1 MNQQKGESGR
11 AFLVVQMVKN
21 LPAMQETWVQ
31 SSVWKMPR
39 RREWQSTPV
48 FLPRE
53 SQEQRSLVGYSLRG
67 FKELDTT
74 EQITHTH
81 RGQVCKSEPRGRAR
95 SQWEPVSSPFCY
107 ITGKGTEE

>member
-21 LPAMQETWVQ
+21 LPAMQETWVR

-39 RREWQSTPV
+39 RREWRSTPV

-53 SQEQRSLVGYSLRG
+53 SQEQRSLVGYSLWG